1 MVAYFLPCY
10 QMRFPVQQTQQLNR
24 EPQVAFAMSI
34 IKSLFSKPGASTST
48 WLFAVSLSVIH
59 GTYWKRK
66 SYWYMRC
73 YRSKVDHFARVE
85 ASIASLVFVLL
96 LGATWSREW
105 WMGIT
110 SSYNLTCY
118 SYFFCSNLPWF
129 FRTFEVMK
137 KFRFNWGVLDSL
149 VASSVGAASS
159 HNFWSLVSTSRAKLP
174 CCTGQSRVVT
184 FEVVMKFMIALVYSI
199 YIYIRINTL

>member
-1 MVAYFLPCY
+1 MVAYFLPCF

-34 IKSLFSKPGASTST
+34 IKSLFSKPGASTSVT
-48 WLFAVSLSVIH
+48 WLFAVSLRVIH

-118 SYFFCSNLPWF
+118 SYFFAQIFLDF
-129 FRTFEVMK
+129 FEHLKSWKSFDSTEVCWTLWWHHQWEQ
-137 KFRFNWGVLDSL
+137 RVPTISDHWSRP
-149 VASSVGAASS
+149 VGQNYLA
-159 HNFWSLVSTSRAKLP
+159 VQAKA
-174 CCTGQSRVVT
+174 G
-184 FEVVMKFMIALVYSI
+184 
-199 YIYIRINTL
+199 